1 MASSSTSRYL
11 LLLAAAA
18 AIIFELSSTLPC
30 AAAKASGGG
39 SSSAHLT
46 AGFTRV
52 KLTESQFV
60 VQKPYDV
67 PLHERYEQS
76 GGVRRMWVFSTDK
89 PISSSHPGGART
101 EIKINK
107 IYSSGV
113 WQFEGDMF
121 VPSGTSGASVMQIFG
136 AATHATT
143 LMLHVYGGQL
153 TYYHDLSK
161 VLAPRVYGRW
171 IRLNVVHDVARANVT
186 VFVDGVKK
194 LSAPGQG
201 GKEHYFK
208 FGVYKQS
215 HHQPSRRMESRW
227 KNVAVYTKP

>member
-1 MASSSTSRYL
+1 MAASSTSRSL
-11 LLLAAAA
+11 FLLAAIICSMSLSLPSAA
-18 AIIFELSSTLPC
+18 AK
-30 AAAKASGGG
+30 AKASGGG

-46 AGFTRV
+46 AGFRRV

-171 IRLNVVHDVARANVT
+171 VRLNVVHDVARANVT

>member
-1 MASSSTSRYL
+1 MAASSTSRS

-18 AIIFELSSTLPC
+18 AIILALSSEPC
-30 AAAKASGGG
+30 ATAAKSGR
-39 SSSAHLT
+39 SPSAHLT
-46 AGFTRV
+46 AGFTHV
-52 KLTESQFV
+52 KLAESQFV

-67 PLHERYEQS
+67 PLRERYEQS
-76 GGVRRMWVFSTDK
+76 GGVRRMWVFASDK

-101 EIKINK
+101 EIKVNK

-121 VPSGTSGASVMQIFG
+121 VSSGTSGASVMQIFG

-143 LMLHVYGGQL
+143 LMLHVYGGRL
-153 TYYHDLSK
+153 TYYHQLTK
-161 VLAPRVYGRW
+161 VLAEHVYDRW
-171 IRLNVVHDVARANVT
+171 VRLNVVHDVARGNVT
-186 VFVDGVKK
+186 AFVDGERK
-194 LSAPGQG
+194 LSAAGHS

-215 HHQPSRRMESRW
+215 RHQPSRRMESRW

>member
-1 MASSSTSRYL
+1 MAASSTSRSL

-18 AIIFELSSTLPC
+18 AAIILALSSSLPC
-30 AAAKASGGG
+30 AAAKSGRR
-39 SSSAHLT
+39 SPSSAHLT

-52 KLTESQFV
+52 KLAESQFV

-67 PLHERYEQS
+67 PLRERYEQS
-76 GGVRRMWVFSTDK
+76 GGVRRMWVFASDK

-101 EIKINK
+101 EIKVNK

-143 LMLHVYGGQL
+143 LMLHVYGGRL
-153 TYYHDLSK
+153 TYYHQLTK
-161 VLAPRVYGRW
+161 VLAEHVYDRW
-171 IRLNVVHDVARANVT
+171 VRLNVVHDVARGNVT
-186 VFVDGVKK
+186 AFVDGERK
-194 LSAPGQG
+194 LSAAGHG

-215 HHQPSRRMESRW
+215 RHQPSRRRL
-227 KNVAVYTKP
+227 VRYLYV

>member
-1 MASSSTSRYL
+1 MAASSTSRS

-18 AIIFELSSTLPC
+18 AIILALSSEPC
-30 AAAKASGGG
+30 ATAAKSGR
-39 SSSAHLT
+39 SPSAHLT
-46 AGFTRV
+46 AGFTHV
-52 KLTESQFV
+52 KLAESQFV

-67 PLHERYEQS
+67 PLRERYEES
-76 GGVRRMWVFSTDK
+76 GGVRRMWVFASDK

-101 EIKINK
+101 EIKVNK

-143 LMLHVYGGQL
+143 LMLHVYGGRL
-153 TYYHDLSK
+153 TYYHQLTR
-161 VLAPRVYGRW
+161 VLADRVYDRW
-171 IRLNVVHDVARANVT
+171 VRLNVVHDVARGNVT
-186 VFVDGVKK
+186 VFVDGERK
-194 LSAPGQG
+194 LSAAGQG

>member
-1 MASSSTSRYL
+1 MAASSPTSRSL
-11 LLLAAAA
+11 LLLAAAIVCA
-18 AIIFELSSTLPC
+18 LSLSSPRPC
-30 AAAKASGGG
+30 AAAGSGR
-39 SSSAHLT
+39 SPSAHLT

-52 KLTESQFV
+52 KLAESQFV

-67 PLHERYEQS
+67 PLRERYQQS
-76 GGVRRMWVFSTDK
+76 GGVRRMWVFATDK

-101 EIKINK
+101 EIKVNK

-121 VPSGTSGASVMQIFG
+121 MPSGTSGASVMQIFG

-143 LMLHVYGGQL
+143 LMLHVYGGRL
-153 TYYHDLSK
+153 TYYHELTK
-161 VLAPRVYGRW
+161 VVADRVYDRW
-171 IRLNVVHDVARANVT
+171 VRLNVVHDVAAGNVT
-186 VFVDGVKK
+186 VFVDGERK
-194 LSAPGQG
+194 LSAAGHG